1 MKDPAYTQRYYNK
14 RPHFLFQ
21 RSNSMWKEKHGK
33 PRVKSTKNSELILR
47 KCGFCINCLNCLP
60 ILPDKVALCPWK
72 PCCRTGP
79 HCLRSMMCTDRQ
91 KKNSCCLYC
100 VKEVAFWR
108 TQRSTARRQNIILV
122 MLMHCRNLIKL
133 PCWAMLC
140 FVVFAVEVMQ
150 ALEGTRLIT
159 ILSNRKLL

>member
-21 RSNSMWKEKHGK
+21 RSNSMWKEEHGK

-47 KCGFCINCLNCLP
+47 KCGFCINCLNWLP

-79 HCLRSMMCTDRQ
+79 HCLRSMMYIDRQ
-91 KKNSCCLYC
+91 KNFLLSRLCKRSCLLKNP
-100 VKEVAFWR
+100 EVY
-108 TQRSTARRQNIILV
+108 STPSKHYPGNVDALQKS
-122 MLMHCRNLIKL
+122 HKT
-133 PCWAMLC
+133 AMLSH
-140 FVVFAVEVMQ
+140 
-150 ALEGTRLIT
+150 ALFCGLRCRGYASARGHMAYHNIE
-159 ILSNRKLL
+159 